1 MVNIVLIDDDLV
13 SNFVTEK
20 YIQKHIQEPC
30 RIFKFSS
37 ATEALN
43 EIYRINP
50 KYMFVDLLMP
60 QMTGWDFL
68 ETLNEDSITS
78 EIYVLSSS
86 VDERDVEKVANHHK
100 VKKFLPKVGVKKS
113 IEEIFGKK
121 SKG

>member
-20 YIQKHIQEPC
+20 YIRKYIQEPC

-43 EIYRINP
+43 EIYKINP

-68 ETLNEDSITS
+68 ETLNEKSIKS

-86 VDERDVEKVANHHK
+86 VDERDVEKVARHQK
-100 VKKFLPKVGVKKS
+100 VKKFLPKLGVSKS

-121 SKG
+121 